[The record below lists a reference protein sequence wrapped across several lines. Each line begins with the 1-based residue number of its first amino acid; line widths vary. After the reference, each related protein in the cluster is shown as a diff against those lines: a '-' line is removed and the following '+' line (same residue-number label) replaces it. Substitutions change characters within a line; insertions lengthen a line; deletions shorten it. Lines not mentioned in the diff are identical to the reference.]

1 MFYVIK
7 LINNAE
13 NHLAQTSIELN
24 SVWCIIERS
33 LERWKANLQ
42 LNIFSRLFFVLER
55 APMLMSILLDK
66 ILVISF
72 QDVKITR
79 NEMM

>member
-24 SVWCIIERS
+24 SVWRRIERS
-33 LERWKANLQ
+33 RETNLQ
-42 LNIFSRLFFVLER
+42 LNF
-55 APMLMSILLDK
+55 
-66 ILVISF
+66 
-72 QDVKITR
+72 
-79 NEMM
+79 